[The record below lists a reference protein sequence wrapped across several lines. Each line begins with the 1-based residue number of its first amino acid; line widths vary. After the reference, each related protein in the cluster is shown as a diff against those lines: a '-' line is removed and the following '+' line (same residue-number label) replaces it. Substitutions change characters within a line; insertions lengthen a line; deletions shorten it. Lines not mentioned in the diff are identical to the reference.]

1 MLRSKVQELLKK
13 SKQDFINGV
22 TTNGEQKAVDFFI
35 SELTDSYREDRMLIR
50 PSQVF
55 GVLSLLKQKVPDI
68 KHHIT
73 LDYPPSNV
81 CGLFDEGQVYL
92 ELKWEGPF
100 PGTGPNPTCFVY
112 KK

>member
-1 MLRSKVQELLKK
+1 MLRELLEK
-13 SKQDFINGV
+13 SKQDFLNGI

-55 GVLSLLKQKVPDI
+55 GVLSLLKQKVPGI

-73 LDYPPSNV
+73 LDYPPSNI

-92 ELKWEGPF
+92 ELKWDCPF
-100 PGTGPNPTCFVY
+100 PGTGPTPSCFVY
-112 KK
+112 KN